1 VIDSVWESESFVG
14 LGNFTFMADIST
26 TVIYKASGLPPDEA
40 NVQQNG
46 GKSGHYVN

>member
-1 VIDSVWESESFVG
+1 MECFGIAILFANKQKCG
-14 LGNFTFMADIST
+14 LMADIST